1 MKITFFS
8 GILVGEDDV
17 GHDGTVPPA
26 DDLGLTDVRVLDHGI
41 VLDPWLL
48 GSNTGFGLFD
58 DGIVLDLD
66 DGDVVLNHHL
76 RGTGGADSDLGHGQ
90 ARRVNCK

>member
-1 MKITFFS
+1 MGFFG
-8 GILVGEDDV
+8 GILIGEDDV

-41 VLDPWLL
+41 VLDSWLL
-48 GSNTGFGLFD
+48 DFNTGFGLLD
-58 DGIVLDLD
+58 DGIVLDLN

-76 RGTGGADSDLGHGQ
+76 RGTGSADSDLGLGR
-90 ARRVNCK
+90 ARGEN